1 MRWTDHAWTE
11 ELGVDL
17 GISGRRAIVCAS
29 SQGLGLACA
38 VALAQEGVDVAI
50 NGRDEERLAAA
61 AKTVKEHAAGGEVR
75 AVQADITT
83 DEGREA
89 LLSAW
94 DEPDILITNNRGPKP
109 IYFLDASL
117 ADLEQAMLLHYWTP
131 LALVR
136 AVIDGMRA
144 RKFGRI
150 VSITSAMVA
159 SPHPSQAPSA
169 GARTALWAVMKGLS
183 KTVAIDNVTINQL
196 LPQRIDSPRQI
207 EVARAYMK
215 EANITFEEARR
226 MQAEDMPTGRMGLPS
241 EFAAACAFLC
251 SKHAAYI
258 SGTSLRLDGGDYR
271 GLI

>member
-1 MRWTDHAWTE
+1 
-11 ELGVDL
+11 VDL
-17 GISGRRAIVCAS
+17 GINGRRAIVCAS

-38 VALAQEGVDVAI
+38 IALAQEGVDVAI
-50 NGRDEERLAAA
+50 NGRDEEKLAAA

-75 AVQADITT
+75 SVQADITT
-83 DEGREA
+83 EEGREA
-89 LLSAW
+89 LLGAW

-251 SKHAAYI
+251 SQHAAYI

>member
-1 MRWTDHAWTE
+1 MALETLDSASGSKTAGASPAVRIRDLRKSFDGRLV
-11 ELGVDL
+11 LGGIDL
-17 GISGRRAIVCAS
+17 
-29 SQGLGLACA
+29 
-38 VALAQEGVDVAI
+38 DVP
-50 NGRDEERLAAA
+50 
-61 AKTVKEHAAGGEVR
+61 V
-75 AVQADITT
+75 
-83 DEGREA
+83 
-89 LLSAW
+89 
-94 DEPDILITNNRGPKP
+94 
-109 IYFLDASL
+109 
-117 ADLEQAMLLHYWTP
+117 
-131 LALVR
+131 
-136 AVIDGMRA
+136 
-144 RKFGRI
+144 GRI

-251 SKHAAYI
+251 STHAAYI

>member
-1 MRWTDHAWTE
+1 
-11 ELGVDL
+11 
-17 GISGRRAIVCAS
+17 
-29 SQGLGLACA
+29 
-38 VALAQEGVDVAI
+38 
-50 NGRDEERLAAA
+50 
-61 AKTVKEHAAGGEVR
+61 
-75 AVQADITT
+75 
-83 DEGREA
+83 
-89 LLSAW
+89 
-94 DEPDILITNNRGPKP
+94 
-109 IYFLDASL
+109 
-117 ADLEQAMLLHYWTP
+117 MLLHYWTP

-183 KTVAIDNVTINQL
+183 KTVAIDHVTINQL

-207 EVARAYMK
+207 EVARVYSR
-215 EANITFEEARR
+215 EQNISFEEARR

-241 EFAAACAFLC
+241 EIAAACAFLC

-258 SGTSLRLDGGDYR
+258 SGTNLRLDGGDYR
-271 GLI
+271 GLV

>member
-1 MRWTDHAWTE
+1 
-11 ELGVDL
+11 VDL

-38 VALAQEGVDVAI
+38 IALAQEGVDVAI

-83 DEGREA
+83 DEGRKA

-169 GARTALWAVMKGLS
+169 AARTALWAVMKGLS

-251 SKHAAYI
+251 SNHAAYI

>member
-1 MRWTDHAWTE
+1 M
-11 ELGVDL
+11 DL
-17 GISGRRAIVCAS
+17 GIGGRRAIVCAS
-29 SQGLGLACA
+29 SSGLGLACA
-38 VALAQEGVDVAI
+38 IALALEGVHVAI

-61 AKTVKEHAAGGEVR
+61 AKQVKEHAAGGEVR

-83 DEGREA
+83 KDGREA
-89 LLSAW
+89 LLGAW
-94 DEPDILITNNRGPKP
+94 GEPDILITNNRGPKP
-109 IYFLDASL
+109 IAFLDASL

-159 SPHPSQAPSA
+159 SPAPSQAPSA
-169 GARTALWAVMKGLS
+169 GARTALWAVMKGMAR
-183 KTVAIDNVTINQL
+183 TVVKDNVTVNQI

-207 EVARAYMK
+207 EVARSYMA
-215 EANITFEEARR
+215 EQNITFEEARR
-226 MQAEDMPTGRMGLPS
+226 MQAEGQPGGRLGLPS

-251 SKHAAYI
+251 SEHAAYI

-271 GLI
+271 GLL

>member
-1 MRWTDHAWTE
+1 MRLFAGDRPGLRDRAGPG
-11 ELGVDL
+11 GVN
-17 GISGRRAIVCAS
+17 
-29 SQGLGLACA
+29 
-38 VALAQEGVDVAI
+38 VAI
-50 NGRDEERLAAA
+50 NGRDEERLVAA
-61 AKTVKEHAAGGEVR
+61 AKTVQEHAAGGEVR

-89 LLSAW
+89 LLGVY
-94 DEPDILITNNRGPKP
+94 DEPDILITNNRGPRP
-109 IYFLDASL
+109 AYFLDASL
-117 ADLEQAMLLHYWTP
+117 ADLELAMLLHYWTP

-150 VSITSAMVA
+150 VNVTSAMIA
-159 SPHPSQAPSA
+159 APHPSQAPSA
-169 GARTALWAVMKGLS
+169 AARTALWAVMKGLS
-183 KTVAIDNVTINQL
+183 RIVAIDNVTINQV

-207 EVARAYMK
+207 EVARVYMA
-215 EANITFEEARR
+215 EQNITFEEARR
-226 MQAEDMPTGRMGLPS
+226 VQAEGMPTGRLGLPS

-251 SKHAAYI
+251 STHAGYI

>member
-1 MRWTDHAWTE
+1 M
-11 ELGVDL
+11 DL
-17 GISGRRAIVCAS
+17 GISGRHAIVCAS

-38 VALAQEGVDVAI
+38 TALAREGVHVVI

-61 AKTVKEHAAGGEVR
+61 VKTVQEQAAGSEVR

-83 DEGREA
+83 EDGRAA
-89 LLSAW
+89 LLGAF
-94 DEPDILITNNRGPKP
+94 DEPDILITNNAGPKP
-109 IYFLDASL
+109 TSFLDASV
-117 ADLEQAMLLHYWTP
+117 ADLERAMLLHYWTP

-159 SPHPSQAPSA
+159 SPHVSQAPSA
-169 GARTALWAVMKGLS
+169 GARTALWAVMKGMS
-183 KTVAIDNVTINQL
+183 RTVAIDNVTVNQV

-207 EVARAYMK
+207 EVARVYMR
-215 EANITFEEARR
+215 EQNISFEEARK
-226 MQAEDMPTGRMGLPS
+226 MQADGMPPGRLGRPS
-241 EFAAACAFLC
+241 ELAAACAFLC
-251 SKHAAYI
+251 STHAAYI

-271 GLI
+271 GLL